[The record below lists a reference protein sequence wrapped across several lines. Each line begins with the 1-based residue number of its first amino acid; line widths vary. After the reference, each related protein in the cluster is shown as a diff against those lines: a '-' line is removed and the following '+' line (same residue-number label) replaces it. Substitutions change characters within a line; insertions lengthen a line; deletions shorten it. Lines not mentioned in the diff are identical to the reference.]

1 MLQYPELTA
10 HWQKIK
16 ELPAISSYIQ
26 SDKRYPHVLGTN
38 VIEDDKVIQENVE
51 AKKQPVSAFQ
61 QKMAGKK

>member
-1 MLQYPELTA
+1 MQFPELTA
-10 HWQKIK
+10 HWGKIK
-16 ELPAISSYIQ
+16 ELPAIAKYIK

-38 VIEDDKVIQENVE
+38 VIENDKVISENVE